1 MFSHIKHTSKEL
13 ISPQAWRG
21 RLVFWTGAILVGL
34 AAVLFAEGSDY
45 AYHLHKQL
53 MAISPW
59 ATLILAPAGLVLIAW
74 LNRKLFPGA
83 QGSGIPQA
91 IAAIEMTNSSY
102 RRSLLTFRIAI
113 GKILLTL
120 MGLSCGASIGREGPS
135 VHIGAA
141 IMFSLGRLA
150 KLPSEYLERGL
161 ILAGGAA
168 GISAAFNTP
177 LAGIIFAIEEMSRS
191 FEQRSSGTLLTA
203 VVIAGITAVAL
214 LGNYTYFG
222 VSNATLDLVSSAWL
236 AVFAVSIAGGVAGG
250 LFSLFLIR
258 GSRWIAPWHNRR
270 PLMIAAICG
279 VTIAII
285 GLVSGGTSYGTGYDE
300 ARILVTGEGDLD
312 GSYAF
317 FKILATIASYL
328 SGIPGGIF
336 APSLATGAGIGDNM
350 ARLFTSIPADAI
362 VIIGMV
368 AYFSAVVQ
376 APITSIVI
384 VMEMTANQTLLLPIM
399 AASFIA
405 YVISRTICPEPI
417 YRALA
422 LPFLE
427 LARKEETPK
436 EPDPSQSDRTL

>member
-1 MFSHIKHTSKEL
+1 MLSHIKQTGKDL
-13 ISPQAWRG
+13 ISPQAWHG
-21 RLVFWTGAILVGL
+21 RLVFWSGAILVGL
-34 AAVLFAEGSDY
+34 AAALFAEGSEY
-45 AYHLHKQL
+45 ANHLHKQL
-53 MAISPW
+53 MNISPW
-59 ATLILAPAGLVLIAW
+59 YTLILAPTGLVLIAW
-74 LNRKLFPGA
+74 LNRKVFPGA

-102 RRSLLTFRIAI
+102 RRSLLTFRIAF

-120 MGLSCGASIGREGPS
+120 MGLLSGASIGREGPT

-141 IMFSLGRLA
+141 IMFSLGRVA
-150 KLPSEYLERGL
+150 RLPSEYLERGL
-161 ILAGGAA
+161 VLAGGAA

-191 FEQRSSGTLLTA
+191 YEQRSSGTLLTA
-203 VVIAGITAVAL
+203 VILAGITAVAL

-222 VSNATLDLVSSAWL
+222 VSDAELNLVSSAWL
-236 AVFAVSIAGGVAGG
+236 AILATSIAGGLAGG

-258 GSRWIAPWHNRR
+258 GSRWISPWHNRR
-270 PLMIAAICG
+270 PLLIAAICG
-279 VTIAII
+279 VAIALI
-285 GLVSGGTSYGTGYDE
+285 GLASGGTSYGTGYDE
-300 ARILVTGEGDLD
+300 ARMLVTGEGDMD
-312 GSYAF
+312 GSYAIL
-317 FKILATIASYL
+317 KILATFTSYL

-350 ARLFTSIPADAI
+350 ANLFSSIPAEAI

-405 YVISRTICPEPI
+405 YAISRRICPEPI

-427 LARKEETPK
+427 FARKDETPV
-436 EPDPSQSDRTL
+436 EPEPVVNDRTL

>member
-1 MFSHIKHTSKEL
+1 MFSHIKHTGKDL
-13 ISPQAWRG
+13 ISARAWHG
-21 RLVFWTGAILVGL
+21 RLVFWTGAVLVGL
-34 AAVLFAEGSDY
+34 VAALFAQGSEY
-45 AYHLHKQL
+45 ANHLHKQA
-53 MAISPW
+53 MNISPW
-59 ATLILAPAGLVLIAW
+59 STLILAPAGLVLIAW
-74 LNRKLFPGA
+74 LNRKFFPGA

-91 IAAIEMTNSSY
+91 IAALEMTNTTY
-102 RRSLLTFRIAI
+102 RRSLLTFRIAF

-120 MGLSCGASIGREGPS
+120 LGLLSGASIGREGPT

-141 IMFSLGRLA
+141 IMFSLGRLVR
-150 KLPSEYLERGL
+150 LPAEYLERGL

-191 FEQRSSGTLLTA
+191 YEQRSSGTLLTA
-203 VVIAGITAVAL
+203 VILAGITAVAL
-214 LGNYTYFG
+214 QGNYAYFG
-222 VSNATLDLVSSAWL
+222 VSQAKLNLMSSAWL
-236 AVFAVSIAGGVAGG
+236 AVVAVSIAGGLAGG

-258 GSRWIAPWHNRR
+258 GSRLIAPWHQRR
-270 PLMIAAICG
+270 PLLIAAVCG
-279 VTIAII
+279 IAIALI
-285 GLVSGGTSYGTGYDE
+285 GLASGGSSYGTGYDE
-300 ARILVTGEGDLD
+300 ARLLVTGEGELE
-312 GSYAF
+312 GSYAIL
-317 FKILATIASYL
+317 KILATIASYL

-336 APSLATGAGIGDNM
+336 APSLAVGAGIGDNM
-350 ARLFTSIPADAI
+350 ASLFSAVPADAI
-362 VIIGMV
+362 VILCMV

-405 YVISRTICPEPI
+405 YGISRIICPEPI

-427 LARKEETPK
+427 LARKEEVPV
-436 EPDPSQSDRTL
+436 EPEPALNDRTL